1 MPAPPESWYPP
12 APDRDAP
19 HRAALSR
26 GQSHVNFTRFS
37 RLHAVL
43 LLAACAASLA
53 ARTAW
58 PFVLA
63 ATTSLTA
70 LVLTSR
76 RALTPSGAFGWGNA
90 ITSVRF
96 VLSSCVGVVPT
107 SVPTWALGATTLV
120 LFALDGLDGFVA
132 KRRGETSAFG
142 AYFDMETD
150 AYFVLLAG
158 LALFERGR
166 YGAWILVAGLLRYAY
181 VVALA
186 LVPARRG
193 DIPRSTWGRH
203 AFTALMLGLA
213 LGMVLGEPFGTVVT
227 ALGCGLVTASFARSF
242 YWSYSRPT

>member
-1 MPAPPESWYPP
+1 
-12 APDRDAP
+12 
-19 HRAALSR
+19 
-26 GQSHVNFTRFS
+26 VTFTRFS
-37 RLHAVL
+37 RFHAVF
-43 LLAACAASLA
+43 LLAACLVALA
-53 ARTAW
+53 AHTAW

-63 ATTSLTA
+63 AATSLTA

-76 RALTPSGAFGWGNA
+76 GAHTPSGAFGWGNA
-90 ITSVRF
+90 ISSARF
-96 VLSSCVGVVPT
+96 VLSSCVGVVPA

-132 KRRGETSAFG
+132 KRRGEASAFG

-158 LALFERGR
+158 LVLFQRGR

-193 DIPRSTWGRH
+193 DHPRSSFGRH
-203 AFTALMLGLA
+203 AFTTLMLGLA
-213 LGMVLGEPFGTVVT
+213 LGMVLGEPFGTVAT

-242 YWSYSRPT
+242 YWSYRRTT